1 MVPYPSAIKHNPF
14 LLLSKEIQIE
24 NAMSFIAPND
34 MQPYHG
40 FAVAW
45 I

>member
-1 MVPYPSAIKHNPF
+1 
-14 LLLSKEIQIE
+14 
-24 NAMSFIAPND
+24 MSFIAPND

-45 I
+45 IWIGHVRGGFYKAI